1 VLRIARPNTNRRMSR
16 AKRIRQSTRRRI
28 TRAAD
33 GTRAL
38 ECMTAGAMPR

>member
-1 VLRIARPNTNRRMSR
+1 VLRIARPNANRRMSR

-33 GTRAL
+33 GTGAL
-38 ECMTAGAMPR
+38 KRMTASATPR